1 LKTPNL
7 SHNFTYSN
15 KRSNVALV
23 PPASCFWREAEVR
36 FGALKTKSCLS
47 IENASSF
54 CLAEKRARVAKNVQ
68 PALFLLFRFLL
79 CVQKKMKT
87 QPHLWSHAPVSVT
100 QRSRICELTNTA
112 A

>member
-1 LKTPNL
+1 MLLKE
-7 SHNFTYSN
+7 SAHVRE
-15 KRSNVALV
+15 RSVSDSKV

-79 CVQKKMKT
+79 CVQKKMKK
-87 QPHLWSHAPVSVT
+87 
-100 QRSRICELTNTA
+100 RSRICGVTRPYL
-112 A
+112 